1 MKRRL
6 SILHTF
12 LLLSCFAF
20 FLSSC
25 KTVNELPTQPSE
37 QISQTETSEAAFS
50 APTQAQTETVN
61 SSRDIGHIGLGIES
75 GWSADDVSAY
85 MDYTGGEMTL
95 PIFLESSGRV
105 QTVGIGILLFLAGK
119 PQPYRL
125 EGESEY
131 TYLHIFYP
139 TSDRIIENLYLTPVS
154 GEVGESP
161 DLYVMSLLRP
171 DYYPSQGPANT
182 MTYTGGS
189 VVAGLRLNIK
199 ATPDQAVFPEAPVRL
214 QNIQVT
220 QEDCPYADVAG
231 WSQDDFLQR
240 NESRSSVDGHPGNG
254 VNRIYGLTEES
265 KVALHYELW
274 GSDRLQCDYVIF
286 VDNVPIASAE
296 GIAIEAP
303 VISGRKTLVDATL
316 DMTGFTGESVIY
328 AVRVPR
334 SYYSSGGRM
343 GYLQGE
349 SYFFLLAGEDPD
361 K

>member
-1 MKRRL
+1 M
-6 SILHTF
+6 
-12 LLLSCFAF
+12 
-20 FLSSC
+20 
-25 KTVNELPTQPSE
+25 
-37 QISQTETSEAAFS
+37 
-50 APTQAQTETVN
+50 
-61 SSRDIGHIGLGIES
+61 
-75 GWSADDVSAY
+75 
-85 MDYTGGEMTL
+85 
-95 PIFLESSGRV
+95 
-105 QTVGIGILLFLAGK
+105 
-119 PQPYRL
+119 
-125 EGESEY
+125 
-131 TYLHIFYP
+131 
-139 TSDRIIENLYLTPVS
+139 TPVS

-254 VNRIYGLTEES
+254 INRIYGLTEES

-286 VDNVPIASAE
+286 VDNVPVASAE

-343 GYLQGE
+343 GYLQEE